1 MSSARAAPATPPL
14 PAPRVPPALA
24 VVAVFVVIHL
34 IAAIFVGLGFDE
46 AYYWTWSRHLSASY
60 YDHPPMV
67 AWWIR
72 AGTAILGDNPLGVR
86 ILFVLA
92 MAPISAALY
101 WTGAL
106 LFDRLTA
113 TFAVAFLNATLVF
126 GVLGFVASPDA
137 PSVLFWTLAILA
149 LALIYAHG
157 DQRWWLGVGLAAGL
171 GVLSKLTAL
180 FLGPTLLVAAAA
192 LQRLRVSFLRPW
204 LWLGG
209 LVALL
214 VVLPM
219 LLWNIDHGFMTW
231 NKQFGRLGTP
241 GFKPT
246 SPFEFVGTVFLV
258 LNPAVSILAGFAAL
272 LWRRRRP
279 RDAGLGLL
287 LVTVAP
293 MLAFLLVA
301 AFRQRIEANWP
312 APLYPTLALV
322 GAVGAARVTEALR
335 GRRFLAWYRDIAFP
349 FGLGATIVATFLM
362 INPGN
367 LVPARYDLGR
377 TFRAWGEFSG
387 AVERARGLA
396 GAAWIAPTSYDAT
409 AELAFHLRGSGVP
422 VVGIAERQRYV
433 FAPPPDPALLAKP
446 ALLVSKGSDA
456 TRLQRCFAT
465 VRPVAEIS
473 RSNAAGEYERFY
485 AFKGEGA
492 KPALFA
498 EGC

>member
-1 MSSARAAPATPPL
+1 MQSDLAPSAPPPPRAPSPA
-14 PAPRVPPALA
+14 A
-24 VVAVFVVIHL
+24 VVVAFLAIHL
-34 IAAIFVGLGFDE
+34 VAAAFVGLGFDE
-46 AYYWTWSRHLSASY
+46 TYYWTWSRFLSASY
-60 YDHPPMV
+60 FDHPPMV

-72 AGTAILGDNPLGVR
+72 AGTSLLGDNPVGIR

-92 MAPISAALY
+92 MVPTSAALY

-113 TFAVAFLNATLVF
+113 TFAVAFVNATLVF

-149 LALIYAHG
+149 LAFVFTRR

-180 FLGPTLLVAAAA
+180 FLGPTLVVAAAA
-192 LQRLRVSFLRPW
+192 LARLRLSFRRPW

-209 LVALL
+209 IVALL
-214 VVLPM
+214 VILPM
-219 LLWNIDHGFMTW
+219 LLWNFDHDFMTW
-231 NKQFGRLGTP
+231 NKQFGRLSAP

-246 SPFEFVGTVFLV
+246 SPLEFIGTLFLV
-258 LNPAVSILAGFAAL
+258 LNPAVSILAGFAAI
-272 LWRRRRP
+272 LWLRVRP
-279 RDAGLGLL
+279 RDDRLGLL
-287 LVTVAP
+287 LATVLP
-293 MLAFLLVA
+293 MLAFLLLA

-312 APLYPTLALV
+312 APIYPTLALIAAAGATRV
-322 GAVGAARVTEALR
+322 GEALR
-335 GRRFLAWYRDIAFP
+335 GRRLLAWYRDIALP
-349 FGLGATIVATFLM
+349 LGFGAAIIATFLM

-377 TFRAWGEFSG
+377 TFRAWGEFS
-387 AVERARGLA
+387 AAAERARRLA
-396 GAAWIAPTSYDAT
+396 GASWIAPMTYDAT
-409 AELAFHLRGSGVP
+409 AELSFHLRDGDSP
-422 VVGIAERQRYV
+422 IVGIAERQRYV
-433 FAPPPDPALLAKP
+433 FAPPPDPALLGQV
-446 ALLVSKGSDA
+446 ALVISKDGDSA
-456 TRLQRCFAT
+456 RIARCFAAVT
-465 VRPVAEIS
+465 PIAELA

-492 KPALFA
+492 KPALFT